1 MARTRLYRNGVLEAE
16 GFPVSEVSDRLG
28 GDDDAVVWFDLTAP
42 SQDELGSVREELG
55 LHDLA
60 IEDALQRGQR
70 PKLDHY
76 PGSLFATAYAL
87 RLERDTGRLV
97 TQEINMFIT
106 PRALVTVRPSEDF
119 DIDEVIARWD
129 GVTELAKSGVGFLLY
144 GVLDYV
150 VDTQFDA
157 VQALDE
163 EIEAMEDELF
173 SDRASDTA
181 VQRHN
186 FALRKSLVG
195 VRKYLLPMTEVAT
208 ALLRGDLDLT
218 DERMTPYFQDVH
230 DHVRRATEQ
239 TDALRDLL
247 STILETRLAVRSNR
261 LNVITK
267 QVTSWAAIIA
277 VPTAIT
283 SFYGQNVPYPGYQHH
298 SGFWASTIIVV
309 VLSVVL
315 YAVFRRKG
323 WL

>member
-1 MARTRLYRNGVLEAE
+1 MARTRLYRNGVLEAD
-16 GFPVSEVSDRLG
+16 GFPVAEVSDRLADG
-28 GDDDAVVWFDLTAP
+28 EAVVWLDLAAP
-42 SQDELGSVREELG
+42 SQAELETIREELG

-60 IEDALQRGQR
+60 IEDALQPGQR

-76 PGSLFATAYAL
+76 PGHLFATAYAAEL
-87 RLERDTGRLV
+87 DRDTGRLA
-97 TQEINMFIT
+97 TQEVNMFIA
-106 PRALVTVRPSEDF
+106 PRALVTIRPGEDF
-119 DIDEVIARWD
+119 DIDQVIARWD
-129 GVTELAKSGVGFLLY
+129 DSADLAGSGVAFLLY

-150 VDTQFDA
+150 VDTHSDA

-163 EIEAMEDELF
+163 EVERMEDELF
-173 SDRASDTA
+173 SERATDMA

-195 VRKYLLPMTEVAT
+195 IRKYLLPMSEVAST
-208 ALLRGDLDLT
+208 LLRGDLNIADK
-218 DERMTPYFQDVH
+218 RMTPYFQDLY
-230 DHVRRATEQ
+230 DHVRRAAEQ

-247 STILETRLAVRSNR
+247 GTILETRLVVRSNR

-283 SFYGQNVPYPGYQHH
+283 GFYGQNVPYPGSEHR
-298 SGFWASTIIVV
+298 SGFWASTIIIVV
-309 VLSVVL
+309 VSVSL
-315 YAVFRRKG
+315 YAIFRRKG

>member
-16 GFPVSEVSDRLG
+16 GFPLAEVSDRLA
-28 GDDDAVVWFDLTAP
+28 DDDAVVWFDLAAP
-42 SQDELGSVREELG
+42 SRAELDTIREELG
-55 LHDLA
+55 LHSLA
-60 IEDALQRGQR
+60 VEDATQPGQR

-76 PGSLFATAYAL
+76 PGHLFATAYSL
-87 RLERDTGRLV
+87 RLDRDTGRLAAHEV
-97 TQEINMFIT
+97 AMFIT
-106 PRALVTVRPSEDF
+106 PKALVTVRPSEAF
-119 DIDEVIARWD
+119 DIDRVIVRWD
-129 GVTELAKSGVGFLLY
+129 SEPDLAKSGVAFLLH

-150 VDTQFDA
+150 ADTQLDA

-163 EIEAMEDELF
+163 EIDATEDEMF

-195 VRKYLLPMTEVAT
+195 IRKYLLPMTEVAN
-208 ALLRGDLDLT
+208 ALLRGDLHIS
-218 DERMTPYFQDVH
+218 DERMMPYFQDLY

-239 TDALRDLL
+239 TEAMRDLL
-247 STILETRLAVRSNR
+247 ATMLETRLSVRSNR

-267 QVTSWAAIIA
+267 QVTSWAAIFAI
-277 VPTAIT
+277 PTAIT
-283 SFYGQNVPYPGYQHH
+283 GFYGQNVPYPGSEQP
-298 SGFWASTIIVV
+298 SGFWASTIIIVV
-309 VLSVVL
+309 ASSGL